1 MEKPAPTQHPI
12 HDLLL
17 RRWSPRAFDGRPVES
32 EHIASL
38 FEAARWAPSSRNE
51 QPWRFILARKEQAEV
66 YERLLRCLTDSN
78 QKWAQ
83 LAPVLM
89 LSVAKLTF
97 EDGTPNR
104 HAYHDVGLA
113 AENLVLQA
121 TALGLASHQ
130 MAGYHIEKVRTA
142 FGIPVDCD
150 PVAAFA
156 IGYPGDPDLLDER
169 VRQRE
174 LNPRERNPIS
184 AFVFS
189 GQWGL
194 PAGL

>member
-1 MEKPAPTQHPI
+1 
-12 HDLLL
+12 
-17 RRWSPRAFDGRPVES
+17 
-32 EHIASL
+32 
-38 FEAARWAPSSRNE
+38 
-51 QPWRFILARKEQAEV
+51 
-66 YERLLRCLTDSN
+66 
-78 QKWAQ
+78 
-83 LAPVLM
+83 M

-97 EDGTPNR
+97 DDGTPNR

-121 TALGLASHQ
+121 TALGLVSHQ
-130 MAGYHIEKVRTA
+130 MAGYHIEKVRTT

-156 IGYPGDPDLLDER
+156 IGYPGDPNLLDER

-174 LNPRERNPIS
+174 FNPRERNPIS

-194 PAGL
+194 PASL